1 MKRTILYL
9 LAVVSLCCGCDK
21 EKNALREGNKQFEK
35 KAFDKAESAYRNSL
49 AADSL
54 YKTAEYN
61 LAAAS
66 YKQGKSDKLLSAAK
80 YYESYLLS
88 LDHNDTLQTSACTY
102 DMANTYFQI
111 SQSDSIKAS
120 EQSKLFLQKAAE
132 LYKQSLRLNP
142 QDTNAKY
149 NLALTQ
155 HLLKEE
161 EKQKNDQQ
169 QQQQQ
174 DQNQQQ
180 NQQQQQQKQQQQQQK
195 QQQQQQKQ
203 QQQQNNNQ
211 NQDKNKQNDNRQ
223 MSSGE
228 NKDKKQME
236 KMLEA
241 LKNNEKRTLNKIK
254 RKEDASA
261 QKRRIE
267 KDW

>member
-155 HLLKEE
+155 YLLKEDE
-161 EKQKNDQQ
+161 QQKNDQQ

-180 NQQQQQQKQQQQQQK
+180 NQQQQQQKQQQQQS
-195 QQQQQQKQ
+195 
-203 QQQQNNNQ
+203 NNQ

>member
-88 LDHNDTLQTSACTY
+88 LDHNDTLRTSACTY

-180 NQQQQQQKQQQQQQK
+180 NQQQQQQKQQQQQS
-195 QQQQQQKQ
+195 
-203 QQQQNNNQ
+203 NNQ

>member
-155 HLLKEE
+155 HLLKEDE
-161 EKQKNDQQ
+161 QQKNDQQ

-180 NQQQQQQKQQQQQQK
+180 NQQQQHQKQQQQQS
-195 QQQQQQKQ
+195 
-203 QQQQNNNQ
+203 NNQ

>member
-88 LDHNDTLQTSACTY
+88 LNHNDTLQTSACTY

-155 HLLKEE
+155 HLLKEDE
-161 EKQKNDQQ
+161 QQKNDQQ

-180 NQQQQQQKQQQQQQK
+180 NQQQQQQKQQQQQS
-195 QQQQQQKQ
+195 
-203 QQQQNNNQ
+203 NNQ

>member
-155 HLLKEE
+155 HLLKEDE
-161 EKQKNDQQ
+161 QQKNDQQ

-180 NQQQQQQKQQQQQQK
+180 NQQQQQQKQQQQQS
-195 QQQQQQKQ
+195 
-203 QQQQNNNQ
+203 NNQ
-211 NQDKNKQNDNRQ
+211 NQDKNKQDNNRQ

>member
-88 LDHNDTLQTSACTY
+88 LNHNDTLQTSACTY

-155 HLLKEE
+155 HLLKEDE
-161 EKQKNDQQ
+161 QQKNDQQ

-180 NQQQQQQKQQQQQQK
+180 NQQQQQQKQQQQQS
-195 QQQQQQKQ
+195 
-203 QQQQNNNQ
+203 NNQ
-211 NQDKNKQNDNRQ
+211 NQDKNKQDDNRQ

>member
-21 EKNALREGNKQFEK
+21 EKNALRDGNKQFEK

-180 NQQQQQQKQQQQQQK
+180 NQQQQQQKQQQQQ
-195 QQQQQQKQ
+195 
-203 QQQQNNNQ
+203 NNNQ

>member
-1 MKRTILYL
+1 MKRIILYL

-180 NQQQQQQKQQQQQQK
+180 NQQQQQQKQQQQQ
-195 QQQQQQKQ
+195 
-203 QQQQNNNQ
+203 NNNQ

>member
-149 NLALTQ
+149 NLAMTQ

-169 QQQQQ
+169 QQQQH
-174 DQNQQQ
+174 
-180 NQQQQQQKQQQQQQK
+180 
-195 QQQQQQKQ
+195 
-203 QQQQNNNQ
+203 QNNNQ
-211 NQDKNKQNDNRQ
+211 NQDKNKHNDNRQ

>member
-35 KAFDKAESAYRNSL
+35 KAFDKAENAYRNSL

-155 HLLKEE
+155 HLLKEDE
-161 EKQKNDQQ
+161 QQKNDQQ

-180 NQQQQQQKQQQQQQK
+180 N

>member
-155 HLLKEE
+155 HLLKEDE
-161 EKQKNDQQ
+161 QQKNDQQ

-180 NQQQQQQKQQQQQQK
+180 QQQQQQQKQQQQQS
-195 QQQQQQKQ
+195 
-203 QQQQNNNQ
+203 NNQ
-211 NQDKNKQNDNRQ
+211 NQDKNKQDNNRQ

>member
-66 YKQGKSDKLLSAAK
+66 YKHGKSDKLLSAAK

-180 NQQQQQQKQQQQQQK
+180 NQQQQQQKQQQQQ
-195 QQQQQQKQ
+195 
-203 QQQQNNNQ
+203 NNNQ

>member
-180 NQQQQQQKQQQQQQK
+180 
-195 QQQQQQKQ
+195 KQ

>member
-155 HLLKEE
+155 HLLKEDE
-161 EKQKNDQQ
+161 QQKNDQQ
-169 QQQQQ
+169 LQQQQ

-180 NQQQQQQKQQQQQQK
+180 N

>member
-155 HLLKEE
+155 HLLKEDE
-161 EKQKNDQQ
+161 QQKNDQQ

-180 NQQQQQQKQQQQQQK
+180 N

-223 MSSGE
+223 MSSGD

>member
-49 AADSL
+49 AAASL

-180 NQQQQQQKQQQQQQK
+180 NQQQQQQKQQQQQ
-195 QQQQQQKQ
+195 
-203 QQQQNNNQ
+203 NNNQ

>member
-35 KAFDKAESAYRNSL
+35 KAFDKAESAYRNSF

-155 HLLKEE
+155 HLLKEDE
-161 EKQKNDQQ
+161 QQKNDQQ

-180 NQQQQQQKQQQQQQK
+180 NQQQQQQKQQQQQS
-195 QQQQQQKQ
+195 
-203 QQQQNNNQ
+203 NNQ
-211 NQDKNKQNDNRQ
+211 NQNKNKQDDNRQ

>member
-9 LAVVSLCCGCDK
+9 LVVISLCYGCDK

-66 YKQGKSDKLLSAAK
+66 YKQNKGDKLLTAAK
-80 YYESYLLS
+80 YYESYLS
-88 LDHNDTLQTSACTY
+88 SIDHNDTLQISACTY
-102 DMANTYFQI
+102 DMANTCFQI
-111 SQSDSIKAS
+111 SQLDSVKAS
-120 EQSKLFLQKAAE
+120 EQSRLYLQKAAE

-155 HLLKEE
+155 HLLKED
-161 EKQKNDQQ
+161 EKQKNNQQ

-174 DQNQQQ
+174 DQNQ
-180 NQQQQQQKQQQQQQK
+180 
-195 QQQQQQKQ
+195 
-203 QQQQNNNQ
+203 
-211 NQDKNKQNDNRQ
+211 DKNKQEDNQQ

-254 RKEDASA
+254 RKEDASV

>member
-180 NQQQQQQKQQQQQQK
+180 NQQQK
-195 QQQQQQKQ
+195 QQKQ

-211 NQDKNKQNDNRQ
+211 NQDKNKQDDNRQ

>member
-61 LAAAS
+61 LAATS

-155 HLLKEE
+155 HLLKEDE
-161 EKQKNDQQ
+161 QQKNDQQ

-180 NQQQQQQKQQQQQQK
+180 NQQQQQQKQQQQQS
-195 QQQQQQKQ
+195 
-203 QQQQNNNQ
+203 NNQ
-211 NQDKNKQNDNRQ
+211 NQNKNKQDDNRQ

>member
-21 EKNALREGNKQFEK
+21 EKNDLREGNKQFEK
-35 KAFDKAESAYRNSL
+35 KACDKAESAYRNSL

-180 NQQQQQQKQQQQQQK
+180 NQQQQQQKQQQQQ
-195 QQQQQQKQ
+195 
-203 QQQQNNNQ
+203 NNNQ

-236 KMLEA
+236 KMLE
-241 LKNNEKRTLNKIK
+241 K
-254 RKEDASA
+254 
-261 QKRRIE
+261 
-267 KDW
+267 

>member
-1 MKRTILYL
+1 MKRIILYL

-155 HLLKEE
+155 HLLKEDE
-161 EKQKNDQQ
+161 QQKNDQQ

-180 NQQQQQQKQQQQQQK
+180 N

>member
-155 HLLKEE
+155 HLLKEDE
-161 EKQKNDQQ
+161 QQKNDRQ

-174 DQNQQQ
+174 DQNQ
-180 NQQQQQQKQQQQQQK
+180 

>member
-155 HLLKEE
+155 HLLKEDE
-161 EKQKNDQQ
+161 QQKNNQQ

-180 NQQQQQQKQQQQQQK
+180 NQQQQQQKQQQQQS
-195 QQQQQQKQ
+195 
-203 QQQQNNNQ
+203 NNQ
-211 NQDKNKQNDNRQ
+211 NQDKNKQNNNRQ
-223 MSSGE
+223 ISSGE

>member
-180 NQQQQQQKQQQQQQK
+180 NQQQQQQNQQQQQS
-195 QQQQQQKQ
+195 
-203 QQQQNNNQ
+203 NNQ

>member
-155 HLLKEE
+155 HLLKEDE
-161 EKQKNDQQ
+161 QQKNDQQ

-180 NQQQQQQKQQQQQQK
+180 NQQQQQQKQQQQQS
-195 QQQQQQKQ
+195 
-203 QQQQNNNQ
+203 NNQ

>member
-149 NLALTQ
+149 NLAMTQ

-169 QQQQQ
+169 QQQQH
-174 DQNQQQ
+174 
-180 NQQQQQQKQQQQQQK
+180 
-195 QQQQQQKQ
+195 
-203 QQQQNNNQ
+203 QNNNQ

>member
-35 KAFDKAESAYRNSL
+35 KAFDKAESTYRNSL

-155 HLLKEE
+155 HLLKEDE
-161 EKQKNDQQ
+161 QQKNDQQ

-180 NQQQQQQKQQQQQQK
+180 N

>member
-149 NLALTQ
+149 NLALRQ
-155 HLLKEE
+155 HLLKEDE
-161 EKQKNDQQ
+161 QQKNDQQ

-180 NQQQQQQKQQQQQQK
+180 NQQQQQQKQQQQQS
-195 QQQQQQKQ
+195 
-203 QQQQNNNQ
+203 NNQ

>member
-155 HLLKEE
+155 HLLKEDE
-161 EKQKNDQQ
+161 QQKNDQQ

-180 NQQQQQQKQQQQQQK
+180 NQQN
-195 QQQQQQKQ
+195 QQQKQ

>member
-9 LAVVSLCCGCDK
+9 LAVVSLCCSCDK

-155 HLLKEE
+155 HLLKEDE
-161 EKQKNDQQ
+161 QQKNDQQ

-180 NQQQQQQKQQQQQQK
+180 NQQQKQQK
-195 QQQQQQKQ
+195 QQKQ

>member
-180 NQQQQQQKQQQQQQK
+180 NQQQK
-195 QQQQQQKQ
+195 QQKQ

>member
-155 HLLKEE
+155 HLLKEDE
-161 EKQKNDQQ
+161 QQKNDQQ

-180 NQQQQQQKQQQQQQK
+180 NQQQQQQKQQQQQ
-195 QQQQQQKQ
+195 
-203 QQQQNNNQ
+203 NNNQ
-211 NQDKNKQNDNRQ
+211 NQNKNKQNDNRQ

>member
-161 EKQKNDQQ
+161 EEEEEKQKNDQQ

-180 NQQQQQQKQQQQQQK
+180 N

>member
-155 HLLKEE
+155 HLLKEDE
-161 EKQKNDQQ
+161 QQKNDQQ

-180 NQQQQQQKQQQQQQK
+180 NQQQQQS
-195 QQQQQQKQ
+195 
-203 QQQQNNNQ
+203 NNQ

>member
-155 HLLKEE
+155 HLLKEDE
-161 EKQKNDQQ
+161 QQKNDQQ

-180 NQQQQQQKQQQQQQK
+180 QQQQK
-195 QQQQQQKQ
+195 QQKQ

>member
-9 LAVVSLCCGCDK
+9 LVVISLCYGCDK

-155 HLLKEE
+155 HLLKEDE
-161 EKQKNDQQ
+161 QQKNDQQ

-180 NQQQQQQKQQQQQQK
+180 NQQQQQQKQQQQQ
-195 QQQQQQKQ
+195 
-203 QQQQNNNQ
+203 NNNQ
-211 NQDKNKQNDNRQ
+211 NQDKNKQDDNRQ

>member
-9 LAVVSLCCGCDK
+9 LAVVSLCCGCNK

-155 HLLKEE
+155 HLLKEDE
-161 EKQKNDQQ
+161 QQKNDQQ

-180 NQQQQQQKQQQQQQK
+180 N

>member
-66 YKQGKSDKLLSAAK
+66 YKQGKTDKLLSAAK

-180 NQQQQQQKQQQQQQK
+180 QRQQQQQKQQQQQS
-195 QQQQQQKQ
+195 
-203 QQQQNNNQ
+203 NNQ

>member
-155 HLLKEE
+155 HLLKED

-180 NQQQQQQKQQQQQQK
+180 NQQQQQQKQQQQQS
-195 QQQQQQKQ
+195 
-203 QQQQNNNQ
+203 NNQ

-223 MSSGE
+223 MSSGK